1 MVSLFRNQL
10 GRLFRWN
17 ETRIHELNYLFWECT
32 TRCNLH
38 CRHCGSDCTAPGSCP
53 DMPLDDFL
61 RAFDTIPRSAI
72 VPRFTVVLTGGEP
85 LLRPD
90 IEEVGRAIRQ
100 RGAGWS
106 MVSNGWFYDEAMH
119 RRLMAAGMGAL
130 TISLD
135 GLEPEHDW
143 MRGREGCY
151 RRTLNAIAIAA
162 RERRLNFDVVTC
174 VNQRTLPQLQQLHDL
189 LARLGVRQ
197 WRIFTIIPIGRAKDD
212 PELHLT
218 NVQFVELME
227 FIKVKREKQE
237 SAMNVTFSCEGYLGR
252 YECRCGRIPS
262 SAMPASISPRYSSTV
277 PSVPVPTSTAKSS
290 DRATSI
296 RTTSGRCGTTGSR
309 LSATAHGHDAACAK
323 TAASS
328 ATAWET
334 VCTIGMAT
342 VWRSSTATTAR
353 PSHLDVG
360 KPGGAM
366 TVFAVLHRAVVAA
379 TAAALFPFEDT
390 YQTPHGEEQR
400 RDNSDYDYD
409 GLHKL
414 SS

>member
-1 MVSLFRNQL
+1 MANSLRNSL

-38 CRHCGSDCTAPGSCP
+38 CRHCGSDCTAPGSSP
-53 DMPLDDFL
+53 DMPLEDFL

-90 IEEVGRAIRQ
+90 IEEVGRAIRR

-106 MVSNGWFYDEAMH
+106 MVSNGWFYDEQMH

-135 GLEPEHDW
+135 GLAAEHDW

-151 RRTLNAIAIAA
+151 QRTLNAIALAA
-162 RERRLNFDVVTC
+162 RERCLNFDVVTC
-174 VNQRTLPQLQQLHDL
+174 VNQRNLPQLQQIHDL
-189 LARLGVRQ
+189 LASLGVKQ

-218 NVQFVELME
+218 NAQFVELME
-227 FIKVKREKQE
+227 FIKVKREKPV

-252 YECRCGRIPS
+252 YEWQVRQNPFFCHAGINIASVLIDGTICACPNIDRQAFGQGNIYRDSLWEVWNNRFEPFRNRSWARRGMCKDCRKFRDCRGNGMHNWHDDCREVINCH
-262 SAMPASISPRYSSTV
+262 YHKT
-277 PSVPVPTSTAKSS
+277 
-290 DRATSI
+290 
-296 RTTSGRCGTTGSR
+296 
-309 LSATAHGHDAACAK
+309 LS
-323 TAASS
+323 
-328 ATAWET
+328 E
-334 VCTIGMAT
+334 
-342 VWRSSTATTAR
+342 
-353 PSHLDVG
+353 
-360 KPGGAM
+360 
-366 TVFAVLHRAVVAA
+366 
-379 TAAALFPFEDT
+379 
-390 YQTPHGEEQR
+390 
-400 RDNSDYDYD
+400 
-409 GLHKL
+409 
-414 SS
+414 